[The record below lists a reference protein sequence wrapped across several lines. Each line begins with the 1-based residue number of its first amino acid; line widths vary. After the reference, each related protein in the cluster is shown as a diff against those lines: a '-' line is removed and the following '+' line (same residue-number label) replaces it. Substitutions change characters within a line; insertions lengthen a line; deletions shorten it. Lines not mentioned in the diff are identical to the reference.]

1 MKYRKVI
8 ASGKTQWA
16 FRSKGT
22 CQKQDGNVNWCHH
35 VTATCFHIHVIMF
48 TICVMCHAII
58 ACFSRVMASVTYKEL
73 YWKPKH
79 SPFAPSKK
87 IQNQVTIDKRII
99 SLNLLHTLKQV
110 RKSSRALPSK
120 NQKKII
126 EKKPTKEPKK
136 IGREGR
142 VFDPLL
148 LT

>member
-1 MKYRKVI
+1 MVIWNQGNISLKWLSEKLWLQLIGSVFCFIEGKYEIQKSYCIRED
-8 ASGKTQWA
+8 SMG

-79 SPFAPSKK
+79 SLFAPSKK

-99 SLNLLHTLKQV
+99 SLNLLHTWK
-110 RKSSRALPSK
+110 
-120 NQKKII
+120 
-126 EKKPTKEPKK
+126 
-136 IGREGR
+136 
-142 VFDPLL
+142 
-148 LT
+148 